1 MKIVQN
7 DINISLFKLCAIVY
21 VFYNLIYRLVGLFLF
36 CFASLLRA
44 TIGLLVKFT

>member
-21 VFYNLIYRLVGLFLF
+21 VFYKLIYRVVGLERGLKF

-44 TIGLLVKFT
+44 TIGLFS